1 VAAAARPSGYGAVLK
16 AVQEKL
22 GELGEQCKS
31 LPNLEQKFEEFSKEV
46 EGVQSL
52 LSGLADALPPPLL
65 RQKEVLLDHAQDL
78 KDDTDNF
85 RDYLLRQPEMLPNR
99 YLIGRKEMGKELRQ
113 TIKAIQESLDKLP
126 ETFSGTSSLRHRARG
141 SIVVP
146 VHDEELAPAD
156 TVRRGTED

>member
-1 VAAAARPSGYGAVLK
+1 MAAAARPSRYGAVLK
-16 AVQEKL
+16 AVQAKL
-22 GELGEQCKS
+22 VELGEKCKT
-31 LPNLEQKFEEFSKEV
+31 LPNLERDFEEFSAEV

-52 LSGLADALPPPLL
+52 LCGLADALPPPLL
-65 RQKEVLLDHAQDL
+65 QLKEALLDQAQDL

-85 RDYLLRQPEMLPNR
+85 RDYLSRQPEMLPNR

-146 VHDEELAPAD
+146 VHDEDLAPAD
-156 TVRRGTED
+156 TVRRGAED